1 MKGRGTPGARAT
13 ALVAG
18 MVARQKSDTVVAD
31 WELATLSEDQIY
43 DRTRSMI
50 HVNGTKWVGTPA
62 GQSATNAELAT
73 NTNWNLVFQ
82 TADRCG
88 IVQIKTNG

>member
-1 MKGRGTPGARAT
+1 
-13 ALVAG
+13 
-18 MVARQKSDTVVAD
+18 
-31 WELATLSEDQIY
+31 
-43 DRTRSMI
+43 MI

-62 GQSATNAELAT
+62 GQSAANAELAT